1 MMVKIFESPAPHGD
15 DHDDGQDIPVPPA
28 EHPPVPIEDPPY
40 DPDQAPIDEGPKGPK
55 QIV

>member
-1 MMVKIFESPAPHGD
+1 MKKVFETPNRQD
-15 DHDDGQDIPVPPA
+15 DHSGDSEEIPVPPDD
-28 EHPPVPIEDPPY
+28 HPPAPIVDPPF